1 MNNVSLTGR
10 LTRDPEVRYS
20 AGPQGIAV
28 TSFTLAVNRKY
39 RKDGEPTAD
48 FPNCKAF
55 GKNAEG
61 IGKYCKKGTK
71 IEVRAHVQT
80 GSYTTK
86 DGNKVYT
93 TDFIVDEWEF
103 AESKGADQ
111 NQSQPTQ
118 QGFASESNDGFMP
131 IDEEI
136 AGDEDV
142 PF

>member
-1 MNNVSLTGR
+1 MNNVALTGR
-10 LTRDPEVRYS
+10 LTREPEIRYT
-20 AGPQGIAV
+20 AGAQGIAV
-28 TSFTLAVNRKY
+28 LGFTLAVNRKY
-39 RKDGEPTAD
+39 SKDGEPTAD

-86 DGNKVYT
+86 EGNKVYT
-93 TDFIVDEWEF
+93 TDFIIDEWEF
-103 AESKGADQ
+103 AESKAAGQ
-111 NQSQPTQ
+111 NQSQSAQ
-118 QGFASESNDGFMP
+118 QDFASAGNDEFML

-136 AGDEDV
+136 AGDEDT